1 MLIRCWGARGSIP
14 VSGKQYERYGG
25 DSPCMEVRDRFGGC
39 LIIDCGTGIRRLGMR
54 LMQEG
59 IEQIALIMTHFH
71 WDHVLGLPFFRPLY
85 QSSTRITLYGW
96 PKVQGNVQE
105 KLFHVMAPPHFPVPA
120 RDISARITTVSCEHS
135 SLDLGGLHIETIA
148 LNHPNQ
154 GLGFR
159 ITEQGRSFVFLTDNE
174 LGKSYENGSSY
185 ARFVDFCQ
193 GADLLVHDGEYTREE
208 YELTRTWGH
217 SRYEDAVRLAAD
229 ARVARLGLFHH
240 NQERSD
246 TDIDRIV
253 LHCREILAARGSTV
267 DCFAVAQDMQWT
279 LG

>member
-14 VSGKQYERYGG
+14 VSGKQYQQYGG
-25 DSPCMEVRDRFGGC
+25 DSPCMEVRDRFGRC
-39 LIIDCGTGIRRLGMR
+39 LIIDCGTGMRQLGMR

-59 IEQIALIMTHFH
+59 LEQVSLIMTHFH

-85 QSSTRITLYGW
+85 NPLTRMTLYGW
-96 PKVQGNVQE
+96 PKVQGNVHE

-120 RDISARITTVSCEHS
+120 RDISAQITTVTCHKPF
-135 SLDLGGLHIETIA
+135 LDLGGLHIETIA

-174 LGKSYENGSSY
+174 LDETYENGSSY
-185 ARFVDFCQ
+185 DCFVDFCQ
-193 GADLLVHDGEYTREE
+193 GADLLLHDGEYTRDE
-208 YELTRTWGH
+208 YLLTRTWGH
-217 SRYEDAVRLAAD
+217 SRYEDALRLAMD
-229 ARVARLGLFHH
+229 AKVASLGLFHH
-240 NQERSD
+240 HQERSD

-253 LHCREILAARGSTV
+253 QHSRKIIAARGSSV
-267 DCFAVAQDMQWT
+267 DCFAVAQGMQWS
-279 LG
+279 LE